1 MNSNEYHGDLHK
13 EHYPKPTVFI
23 ILFVILS
30 LLDIAGVITDSLV
43 LKISAKPLIIPVL
56 IIYLYYNFSKVNHLW
71 LIYAALLFST
81 MGDVFLLFEFMQPAF
96 FLFGVGA
103 FLVAHIFYIIYFL
116 KIRSWHRSFFRK
128 QPWWLLLI
136 YSYSFGLVMLIY
148 PGLKEMEVPV
158 IIYAMVITFMIIS
171 SLHVF
176 HKVQSPANKYYLI
189 GAGLFVLS
197 DSMLAI
203 DKFYY
208 KFPLAGTAI
217 MLTYCAAQFLIVQGV
232 VHHKEATQPKSWW
245 EN

>member
-1 MNSNEYHGDLHK
+1 MNNKEHHGDINK
-13 EHYPKPTVFI
+13 EHYPRPTVFI
-23 ILFVILS
+23 ILFVVLS
-30 LLDIAGVITDSLV
+30 LLDIAGIIADSLV

-56 IIYLYYNFSKVNHLW
+56 IIYLYYNFIKLNNLW
-71 LIYAALLFST
+71 LIYLALLFST
-81 MGDVFLLFEFMQPAF
+81 IGDVFLLFEFMQPAF

-103 FLVAHIFYIIYFL
+103 FLLAHIFYIIYFL
-116 KIRSWHRSFFRK
+116 KIKSWHGSFFRK

-136 YSYSFGLVMLIY
+136 YAYSFGLLMLIY
-148 PGLKEMEVPV
+148 PGLKEMEIPV

-176 HKVQSPANKYYLI
+176 RKVASPANKYYLL
-189 GAGLFVLS
+189 GAALFVLS
-197 DSMLAI
+197 DSLLAI

-208 KFPLAGTAI
+208 KFPIAGVGI

-232 VHHKEATQPKSWW
+232 IHHKEAPQPKNWW